1 MLTICLTV
9 FVAVLI
15 AVAISLKNGNFTGWS
30 VGLGISSLFV
40 GFILAEVFS
49 GLVPTSTV
57 LQNYTHQL
65 ADLESAD
72 KLHAQTGFMYMFG
85 IVGYGSGTV
94 DEQYTYEFWARNN
107 DGSASHFKLR
117 DGIDTVRVFQD
128 AAAGRGTWTVQV
140 STTAVPDQ
148 NSKWYQWSLF
158 PSGFTSPSSTTTTV
172 NYFHVPYGTIV
183 QQFKL
188 Q

>member
-1 MLTICLTV
+1 MR
-9 FVAVLI
+9 
-15 AVAISLKNGNFTGWS
+15 GNFTGWS
-30 VGLGISSLFV
+30 TGLGITGAFV
-40 GFILAEVFS
+40 GFVLAEVFS

-57 LQNYTHQL
+57 VHKYTRQL
-65 ADLESAD
+65 VNLESAD
-72 KLHAQTGFMYMFG
+72 KLHGQAGFMYMFG

-107 DGSASHFKLR
+107 DSSASHFKLR
-117 DGIDTVRVFQD
+117 DGFDTVRVFQD
-128 AAAGRGTWTVQV
+128 AAAGRGTWTVEV
-140 STTAVPDQ
+140 STTAAPDQ

-158 PSGFTSPSSTTTTV
+158 PDGFTSPSSTTTTV
-172 NYFHVPYGTIV
+172 NYFHVPCGTIV